1 MTTEGQTEGKPAEG
15 QAQGNQVVQPAEG
28 GQPIEVELPDGTK
41 VTADELKAGYM
52 KDADYRRKT
61 AELAE
66 ERKRIADERERMS
79 RQAPLTPP
87 MRSPLAN
94 QPAWGEGTDEEPD
107 PMQVLAQEVVGL
119 KALYARDFLNRE
131 IERLS
136 SSKYPDM
143 DKKAVFDACWSNP
156 NAVIDDEA
164 ARSHNEVNR
173 RVTERTSQ
181 VKPQTVEDF
190 WKANPKAKEEYD
202 RRLIDTYNA
211 NKQQQS
217 APSPGGGSGSAAGG
231 ETFHE
236 DEKPADSYRDATKRL
251 KERLKSEGSE
261 SF

>member
-1 MTTEGQTEGKPAEG
+1 
-15 QAQGNQVVQPAEG
+15 
-28 GQPIEVELPDGTK
+28 
-41 VTADELKAGYM
+41 
-52 KDADYRRKT
+52 
-61 AELAE
+61 
-66 ERKRIADERERMS
+66 
-79 RQAPLTPP
+79 